1 MEEEI
6 GWCFGTSK
14 EGYGVG
20 PWKAIKNGW
29 MKFSKRVAFMVGN
42 GRRAHFWKDRCLG
55 NTVMGAIRGSG
66 HWNPIFTRHNNDR
79 ERREVEALFKRLQG
93 LVLRRDNE
101 NVMTL

>member
-42 GRRAHFWKDRCLG
+42 GRRAHFWKGRWCQW
-55 NTVMGAIRGSG
+55 RS
-66 HWNPIFTRHNNDR
+66 
-79 ERREVEALFKRLQG
+79 
-93 LVLRRDNE
+93 
-101 NVMTL
+101 